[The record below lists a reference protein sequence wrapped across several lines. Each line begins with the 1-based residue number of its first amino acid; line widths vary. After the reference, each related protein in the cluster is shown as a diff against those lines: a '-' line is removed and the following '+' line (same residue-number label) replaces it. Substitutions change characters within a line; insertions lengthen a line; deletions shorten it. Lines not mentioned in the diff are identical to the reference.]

1 MPRRLGGPIP
11 RRSESPRSP
20 IAGGEK
26 ASHSCS
32 VSIGKRLLDLARA
45 NVSDFRTTLR
55 GGSDLFEGL
64 SEEERQALDEEL
76 AKDTVGAKAGRR
88 VRRVRDVAEDAWERA
103 YEAAQAKAGN
113 MPAGADPVEQRLRW
127 YKTLELDPGADF
139 EAIRKS
145 YRRLVKMYH
154 PDRFAQDPEKYKAAT
169 EVARKITEAYD
180 GLSALHGR

>member
-1 MPRRLGGPIP
+1 
-11 RRSESPRSP
+11 
-20 IAGGEK
+20 
-26 ASHSCS
+26 

-76 AKDTVGAKAGRR
+76 AKDTVGAKAGRG

-113 MPAGADPVEQRLRW
+113 MPASADPVEERLRW
-127 YKTLELDPGADF
+127 YKTLELEPGADF
-139 EAIRKS
+139 DAIRKS